1 MKIGSFLTSRNRH
14 RLTAFAVLALVVSA
28 IGCGSTASS
37 GTSAASGASGSGG
50 TSGAA
55 ASGSASTS
63 ACGTIPDQ
71 PLNDPSHLVAQLP
84 KELQAFYTGL
94 PYHIEPSAYA
104 NWKPSHGAPWTI
116 GFLDGPLN
124 NPYTVVLLKDM
135 QYWANKLK
143 GQGLLKDFVA
153 KAAPDYTVGPQIQ
166 QFNSLIQQKVDAIIV
181 LPNSA
186 PPLVPV
192 IERAY
197 KAGIAVVTIAGPVD
211 GTPDV
216 VNWTH
221 NPFLNG
227 ARPTAYIAKNYMH
240 GTGNMLMVEGV
251 PTAPTA
257 IATFAGAQAAL
268 SQCPG
273 IKIINSAPLLSQY
286 SNPVAKS
293 AVLQF
298 LATYPGKVD
307 GVMDGGIVSPGI
319 ISAFQQLGK
328 PVPPMTNIGAID
340 GALEY
345 FDQHKDTWAGAGT
358 GSGNYEYNRVAMD
371 ITIRILE
378 GKGPKLN
385 NIISVAYLITKDNLD
400 GMLKI
405 NSRNLTLGNY
415 NVGEVPPFSLETSS
429 QLDGYFNEPGV
440 TAPVG
445 LDSGAQDD
453 LSSIFGIT

>member
-1 MKIGSFLTSRNRH
+1 
-14 RLTAFAVLALVVSA
+14 
-28 IGCGSTASS
+28 
-37 GTSAASGASGSGG
+37 
-50 TSGAA
+50 
-55 ASGSASTS
+55 
-63 ACGTIPDQ
+63 
-71 PLNDPSHLVAQLP
+71 VAQLP
-84 KELQAFYTGL
+84 KELQSFYTGL
-94 PYHIEPSAYA
+94 PYHIQPSAYA
-104 NWKPSHGAPWTI
+104 NWKPRHAAPWTI

-135 QYWANKLK
+135 QYWAKKLEA
-143 GQGLLKDFVA
+143 QGLLKNFVSV
-153 KAAPDYTVGPQIQ
+153 AAPDYTVGPQIQ
-166 QFNSLIQQKVDAIIV
+166 QFNSLIQQKVDLIIV

-197 KAGIAVVTIAGPVD
+197 NSGTAVVTIAGPVD

-227 ARPTAYIAKNYMH
+227 ARPTAYIAQNYMH
-240 GTGNMLMVEGV
+240 GQGNMLMVEGQ

-273 IKIINSAPLLSQY
+273 IKIINQTPLISNY
-286 SNPVAKS
+286 SNPAAKS

-298 LATYPGKVD
+298 LATYPGKID

-345 FDQHKDTWAGAGT
+345 FDQHKADWAGAGT

-371 ITIRILE
+371 IAMRILE

-385 NIISVAYLITKDNLD
+385 NIISVAYLITKDNLQ
-400 GMLKI
+400 GMLDLNK
-405 NSRNLTLGNY
+405 RNLTLDNY

-429 QLDGYFNEPGV
+429 QLDGYFNQPGV
-440 TAPVG
+440 TAPAG
-445 LDSGAQDD
+445 LDSGTQSD

>member
-1 MKIGSFLTSRNRH
+1 MVEK
-14 RLTAFAVLALVVSA
+14 
-28 IGCGSTASS
+28 
-37 GTSAASGASGSGG
+37 
-50 TSGAA
+50 
-55 ASGSASTS
+55 
-63 ACGTIPDQ
+63 
-71 PLNDPSHLVAQLP
+71 LP
-84 KELQAFYTGL
+84 KDLQGFYKGL
-94 PYHIEPSAYA
+94 PYHILPSAYA
-104 NWKPSHGAPWTI
+104 HWKPPHKAPWTI

-135 QYWANKLK
+135 DFWAKKLEAA
-143 GQGLLKDFVA
+143 GILKNFIA
-153 KAAPDYTVGPQIQ
+153 EAAPDYTVGPQLQ
-166 QFNSLIQQKVDAIIV
+166 QFNSLIEQKVNLIIV

-197 KAGIAVVTIAGPVD
+197 KADIPTVTIAGPVD

-240 GTGNMLMVEGV
+240 GKGNILMMEGV

-257 IATFAGAQAAL
+257 IATFAGAEAAL
-268 SQCPG
+268 KECPG
-273 IKIINSAPLLSQY
+273 IKIINPTPLISQY

-293 AVLQF
+293 VTLQF
-298 LATYPGKVD
+298 LATYQGTIN
-307 GVMDGGIVSPGI
+307 GVMDGGIVAPGI

-328 PVPPMTNIGAID
+328 TVPPMTNIGAID

-345 FDQHKDTWAGAGT
+345 FKTHEASGAGGAGT
-358 GSGNYEYNRVAMD
+358 GSGNYEYNRIAMD
-371 ITIRILE
+371 IAIRILE

-385 NIISVAYLITKDNLD
+385 NIDSEAYLITKSNLSF
-400 GMLKI
+400 MLKY
-405 NSRNLTLGNY
+405 NTKNMTLNNY

-429 QLDGYFNEPGV
+429 QLNGYFNSPGV
-440 TAPVG
+440 TAPAG
-445 LDSGAQDD
+445 LDSGTPSGF
-453 LSSIFGIT
+453 SSIFGIT